1 MTFIISPQWFST
13 HGVND
18 RDFARRTT
26 PNQINQL
33 FQQKDMPSELKERYA
48 KRLLHFKSASNKE
61 FLKDVVNNHGEVDGN
76 YVFVLKRISY

>member
-18 RDFARRTT
+18 RDFAARTT

-33 FQQKDMPSELKERYA
+33 FQQKDMPSEFTPNAYYTLKVR
-48 KRLLHFKSASNKE
+48 
-61 FLKDVVNNHGEVDGN
+61 
-76 YVFVLKRISY
+76 RIKNS

>member
-18 RDFARRTT
+18 RDFAARTT

-33 FQQKDMPSELKERYA
+33 FQQKDMPSELKEIRQT
-48 KRLLHFKSASNKE
+48 LITL
-61 FLKDVVNNHGEVDGN
+61 
-76 YVFVLKRISY
+76 

>member
-18 RDFARRTT
+18 RDFAARTT

-33 FQQKDMPSELKERYA
+33 FQQKDMPSELKDTPNAYYT
-48 KRLLHFKSASNKE
+48 
-61 FLKDVVNNHGEVDGN
+61 LKVR
-76 YVFVLKRISY
+76 RIKNS

>member
-18 RDFARRTT
+18 RDFAARTT

-33 FQQKDMPSELKERYA
+33 FQKRYA
-48 KRLLHFKSASNKE
+48 FRIKREIRQTLITL
-61 FLKDVVNNHGEVDGN
+61 
-76 YVFVLKRISY
+76 

>member
-18 RDFARRTT
+18 RDFARTT

-33 FQQKDMPSELKERYA
+33 FQQKICLQ
-48 KRLLHFKSASNKE
+48 N
-61 FLKDVVNNHGEVDGN
+61 
-76 YVFVLKRISY
+76 

>member
-18 RDFARRTT
+18 RDFAARTT

-33 FQQKDMPSELKERYA
+33 FQQKDMPSELKRDMPNAYY
-48 KRLLHFKSASNKE
+48 N
-61 FLKDVVNNHGEVDGN
+61 LKVRR
-76 YVFVLKRISY
+76 KRILERRRK

>member
-18 RDFARRTT
+18 RDFAARTT

-33 FQQKDMPSELKERYA
+33 FQQKDMPSELKREIRQTLITLLKVRRIKNFERRR
-48 KRLLHFKSASNKE
+48 K
-61 FLKDVVNNHGEVDGN
+61 
-76 YVFVLKRISY
+76 

>member
-18 RDFARRTT
+18 RDFAARTT

-33 FQQKDMPSELKERYA
+33 FQQKICLQKKEIRQT
-48 KRLLHFKSASNKE
+48 LITL
-61 FLKDVVNNHGEVDGN
+61 
-76 YVFVLKRISY
+76 